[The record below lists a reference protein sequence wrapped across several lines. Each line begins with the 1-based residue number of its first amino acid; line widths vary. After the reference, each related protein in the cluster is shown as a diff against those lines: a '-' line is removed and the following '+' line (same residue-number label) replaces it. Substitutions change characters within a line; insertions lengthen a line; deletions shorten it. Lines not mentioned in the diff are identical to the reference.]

1 MIYAL
6 YTYTY
11 TYTCVYIYIYSVSCI
26 HKRMPMYYTNS
37 GFILACPSLQRPER
51 EMVMM
56 VPLDKNLYILGPVDF
71 Y

>member
-1 MIYAL
+1 MHYIHIHIHIHIR
-6 YTYTY
+6 
-11 TYTCVYIYIYSVSCI
+11 VYIYIYSVSCI

>member
-1 MIYAL
+1 
-6 YTYTY
+6 
-11 TYTCVYIYIYSVSCI
+11 
-26 HKRMPMYYTNS
+26 MPMYYTNS